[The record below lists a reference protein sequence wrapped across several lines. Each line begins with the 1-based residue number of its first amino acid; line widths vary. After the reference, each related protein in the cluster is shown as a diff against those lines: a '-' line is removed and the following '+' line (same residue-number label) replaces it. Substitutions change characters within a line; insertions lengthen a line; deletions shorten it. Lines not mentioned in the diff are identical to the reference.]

1 MFLFFLRV
9 LSLILVVQTCFSSTR
24 FLTISDIH
32 YGSKTISDEGHDTN
46 DSLLQLAMTKFTQL
60 TNAVDFIIYLGDLPA
75 HGYYPA
81 VEKENYEK
89 IVFQNLYQANK
100 TAKPMFY
107 VAGNNDSLLGNYQ
120 PFSSNGRSPLSL
132 AEDWNGACANCE
144 GLIINDEHMHDGG
157 YYSTYVMPNNDE
169 VLLIALNS
177 TQFADLSSR
186 FIYYPNQKKDALM
199 QLYWLSQQLSQHHAK
214 QLLIAM
220 HIPPGNDYLGNLNW
234 DQAYLEQFLQLLKY
248 YQSHYQ
254 QITLLTSHSHMDEI
268 RKISFEQAPNIYAF
282 STPAISR
289 IHYNNTAMKIFKLD
303 KNSNLGNFTTYYTR
317 SNQQWLDEQY
327 TAIHNEGIFRDCE
340 NLNLASCLDS
350 LNQEQICANI
360 EKGKYYGVK
369 AEQVKN
375 SACRKIYQIN

>member
-9 LSLILVVQTCFSSTR
+9 LSLILFVQTGFSSTQ

-32 YGSKTISDEGHDTN
+32 YGSKNTSGDGHDT
-46 DSLLQLAMTKFTQL
+46 DDGLLQLAMTKFTQL
-60 TNAVDFIIYLGDLPA
+60 TNAVDFIIYLGDIPT
-75 HGYYPA
+75 HGYYSA
-81 VEKENYEK
+81 AEKETYEK

-100 TAKPMFY
+100 TAKPLFY

-132 AEDWNGACANCE
+132 AEDWSGACANCD
-144 GLIINDEHMHDGG
+144 GLIINDEHMYDGG
-157 YYSTYVMPNNDE
+157 YYSTYVRPDNKDL
-169 VLLIALNS
+169 LLIALNT
-177 TQFADLSSR
+177 TQFTDLASR
-186 FIYYPNQKKDALM
+186 FIYYPNQKKDALT
-199 QLYWLSQQLSQHHAK
+199 QLFWLSQQLSQHQAK

-220 HIPPGNDYLGNLNW
+220 HIPPGQDYLGTAYW
-234 DQAYLEQFLQLLKY
+234 EHAYLEQFLEMLKY
-248 YQSHYQ
+248 YQPNYQ

-268 RKISFEQAPNIYAF
+268 RKISFAQTPNIYAF

-289 IHYNNTAMKIFKLD
+289 IHYNNTAMKIFTLD
-303 KNSNLGNFTTYYTR
+303 QNSSLSNFTTYYTR

-327 TAIHNEGIFRDCE
+327 TAIDKEGILPECD

-350 LNQEQICANI
+350 LNQDQLCASI

-369 AEQVKN
+369 AERVRN